1 MKKRYIYHT
10 VQSLSTTTQGVITDI
25 YSIEKTQTDRQT
37 NYLPGDHSLARV
49 QTWSRGGYNCP
60 VQICVEET
68 MHLQEKNKVSKNGVK
83 PPLKFGILKD
93 SSGSRRIVFL
103 AIEGGLNFRGKK
115 ISV

>member
-1 MKKRYIYHT
+1 MKKRHIYHT

-25 YSIEKTQTDRQT
+25 YSIENRQTDRQT

-68 MHLQEKNKVSKNGVK
+68 MHLQEKNKVSKNGGK

-93 SSGSRRIVFL
+93 SSASRRIVFL

>member
-1 MKKRYIYHT
+1 
-10 VQSLSTTTQGVITDI
+10 
-25 YSIEKTQTDRQT
+25 
-37 NYLPGDHSLARV
+37 
-49 QTWSRGGYNCP
+49 
-60 VQICVEET
+60 

-103 AIEGGLNFRGKK
+103 AIERGLNFRGKK

>member
-1 MKKRYIYHT
+1 MDEEKTYIPHSTESEHNDTGSDNRYIQHR
-10 VQSLSTTTQGVITDI
+10 
-25 YSIEKTQTDRQT
+25 KKTDRQT

-49 QTWSRGGYNCP
+49 RTQSRGGYSCP

-68 MHLQEKNKVSKNGVK
+68 MHLQEKNKVSKNGGK

>member
-1 MKKRYIYHT
+1 
-10 VQSLSTTTQGVITDI
+10 
-25 YSIEKTQTDRQT
+25 
-37 NYLPGDHSLARV
+37 
-49 QTWSRGGYNCP
+49 
-60 VQICVEET
+60 

-115 ISV
+115 KFQFEEYVNSWRLKLAMLYDIRYCYTSIKSVTKSTKIGIQRLLMVLQ

>member
-1 MKKRYIYHT
+1 MDEEKTYIPHSTESEHNDTGSDNRYIQHR
-10 VQSLSTTTQGVITDI
+10 
-25 YSIEKTQTDRQT
+25 KKTDRQT

-60 VQICVEET
+60 VHLYVEET

-103 AIEGGLNFRGKK
+103 AIEGGLNVCGEK